1 MKKNLKK
8 DFDVVKLEDRCEMV
22 NTAMPSFL
30 SDIELGKSKAAVQAV
45 DAQNMAA
52 PVAAQVY

>member
-22 NTAMPSFL
+22 NTAMPSYL
-30 SDIELGKSKAAVQAV
+30 SDIELGKGEAAVQAV
-45 DAQNMAA
+45 DAQSMAA
-52 PVAAQVY
+52 PGAAQVY